1 MKYTVPRR
9 YVIQHRT
16 TGDYLGLV
24 PSLNQ
29 DPQNPPD
36 VSKLHVTDLD
46 AAATY
51 STEISAKI
59 EHKGLAEFAGAY
71 DVKTVEISS
80 MLDTPRLLPM
90 PRARGQE
97 EPQYPED
104 MF

>member
-1 MKYTVPRR
+1 VPRR

-36 VSKLHVTDLD
+36 ISKLHVGDLD
-46 AAATY
+46 DAATY

-80 MLDTPRLLPM
+80 ILDTPRLLPA
-90 PRARGQE
+90 PRSRGQE
-97 EPQYPED
+97 EPHYPED
-104 MF
+104 MY